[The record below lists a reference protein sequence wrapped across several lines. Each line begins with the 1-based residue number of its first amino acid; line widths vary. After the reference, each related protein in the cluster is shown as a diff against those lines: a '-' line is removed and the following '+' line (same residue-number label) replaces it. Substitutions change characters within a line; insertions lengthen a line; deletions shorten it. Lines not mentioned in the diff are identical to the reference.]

1 MSELDLFLVMGSE
14 SVFSSRGGF
23 GAAGCESGFGVVL
36 RQRVG
41 LRWQV
46 LARLESELFLRQQ
59 ERLRWWQLTD
69 LGSVSDRLVCSLRR
83 HLRREIWGRQ
93 LLVGSSAAP
102 CFRREDQLDDVS
114 FGFVFWWW
122 VQQLR
127 VRRESE
133 MNVMA
138 RVGFM

>member
-46 LARLESELFLRQQ
+46 LAGLESELFLRQQ

-69 LGSVSDRLVCSLRR
+69 LGFSVVPSVAGVAR
-83 HLRREIWGRQ
+83 
-93 LLVGSSAAP
+93 AAP
-102 CFRREDQLDDVS
+102 VVAAYGS
-114 FGFVFWWW
+114 GFGV
-122 VQQLR
+122 
-127 VRRESE
+127 
-133 MNVMA
+133 
-138 RVGFM
+138 